1 MINFSRLPLNY
12 FPLSPVGQIQLPL
25 LPRATTTSTYY
36 APEIHHDDISCGLHC
51 RISIHGISPSLH
63 LLRPGI
69 RHSLQLHLPLTAYQ
83 LTALQIPSW
92 QATLPLPHFLFL
104 TKQRYSSHLPLS
116 LSYLNKDY
124 DLAFNTAFMAMPA
137 PADAN
142 HTTPSAGPAM
152 LVPAASFGAYPP
164 GGPEVADISSWCPQA
179 TISSLPRENRHI
191 PSNSLS
197 SNLSGMVAATTEAS
211 AFPLSPSPA

>member
-104 TKQRYSSHLPLS
+104 TKQRYSSHLP
-116 LSYLNKDY
+116 
-124 DLAFNTAFMAMPA
+124 
-137 PADAN
+137 
-142 HTTPSAGPAM
+142 
-152 LVPAASFGAYPP
+152 
-164 GGPEVADISSWCPQA
+164 
-179 TISSLPRENRHI
+179 
-191 PSNSLS
+191 
-197 SNLSGMVAATTEAS
+197 
-211 AFPLSPSPA
+211 PLSFVPEQRLRPGIQHSLHGHACSS